1 MHSKFSRSKHL
12 LQTSLGKQPF
22 PRLLWTDWPTEG
34 SQAQF
39 HIQTGKY
46 KIAKMKIL
54 DLCSRKH
61 LESLSPQTASCFL
74 LLSLQWIH
82 ILQCLEYSADSKETL
97 KEIWSHRSEPMKFQS
112 WTLWIE
118 QVVGDGENI
127 QTSRKFQACRH
138 LLTVQWRASSWW
150 SWRKVEKILFLQWK
164 QTWQEKEATTLL
176 CWHCLY
182 RRSSAARMML

>member
-1 MHSKFSRSKHL
+1 
-12 LQTSLGKQPF
+12 
-22 PRLLWTDWPTEG
+22 
-34 SQAQF
+34 
-39 HIQTGKY
+39 
-46 KIAKMKIL
+46 
-54 DLCSRKH
+54 
-61 LESLSPQTASCFL
+61 
-74 LLSLQWIH
+74 
-82 ILQCLEYSADSKETL
+82 
-97 KEIWSHRSEPMKFQS
+97 MKFQS

-138 LLTVQWRASSWW
+138 LLVVQSRASSWW

-164 QTWQEKEATTLL
+164 QKWQEKEARALL